1 MTIQPLLR
9 TLYYRCWK
17 TWRQRVI
24 HDKRII
30 DIRKRGR
37 AEVVFLATNLPMWRY
52 DGVLRLMLTDN
63 RFVCTVVV
71 HPVSNYSEDETRR
84 NNEVLHSYFQEFGV
98 HCILASTP
106 EGMQSA
112 LATMKRADIIF
123 YPQPYGD
130 LYGNQLDNRYYRK
143 QLLCYVPYGVCT
155 FSTQWAFNT
164 ALHNQAWRI
173 YCESEFHRGESRR
186 LAFNKGANVV
196 VVGTPLADAFLHPSD
211 KMVWKPQECKKKRI
225 IWAPHF
231 SISAEGLHRNGFLWM
246 AELMLELAKSYADSI
261 QFAFKPHPRLLS
273 MLYEHP
279 EWGVQRANDYYERW
293 ASMPNT
299 QYESGAYAEL
309 FAQSDA
315 MIHDCGSFT
324 VEYLFS
330 RNPVMFVS
338 SDVTSAIGAVNDFG
352 RQAFQQ
358 HYIGSNADD
367 IKHFLDD
374 VVLFGQDPKREGRE
388 AFFNTYLLP
397 PGGVSVGQNIYQ
409 DIVSSIFA

>member
-1 MTIQPLLR
+1 MTIESFLR
-9 TLYYRCWK
+9 KVYYRCWK
-17 TWRQRVI
+17 TWRLQAV
-24 HDKRII
+24 HNNRIKE
-30 DIRKRGR
+30 IRRRGR

-52 DGVLRLMLTDN
+52 DGVLRQMLTDN
-63 RFVCTVVV
+63 RFVCTAVV
-71 HPVSNYSEDETRR
+71 HPVMNYSEEETQR
-84 NNEVLHSYFQEFGV
+84 NNAVLQAYFQGLGT
-98 HCILASTP
+98 HCILASDT
-106 EGMQSA
+106 EGMDAAISA
-112 LATMKRADIIF
+112 MRRADIIF

-130 LYGNQLDNRYYRK
+130 LYGNQLDNRYYRQ

-173 YCESEFHRGESRR
+173 YCESEFHRGEYQR
-186 LAFNKGANVV
+186 LAFNRGVNVV
-196 VVGTPLADAFLHPSD
+196 VVGTPLADAFLHPTG
-211 KMVWKPQECKKKRI
+211 KEAWKPQACKKKRI

-231 SISAEGLHRNGFLWM
+231 SIAADGLHRNGFLWM
-246 AELMLELAKSYADSI
+246 ADLMLELAKSYADRV

-279 EWGVQRANDYYERW
+279 EWGVQRANDYYAQW

-299 QYESGAYAEL
+299 QYESGAYADL
-309 FAQSDA
+309 FAESDA

-324 VEYLFS
+324 VEYLFT

-338 SDVTSAIGAVNDFG
+338 SDVTSAVGAVNDFG
-352 RQAFQQ
+352 RKAFEQ
-358 HYIGSNADD
+358 HYIGSNDDD
-367 IKHFLDD
+367 IKHFIDD
-374 VVLFGQDPKREGRE
+374 VVLMGRDPKREDRE
-388 AFFNTYLLP
+388 AYFQSYLLP